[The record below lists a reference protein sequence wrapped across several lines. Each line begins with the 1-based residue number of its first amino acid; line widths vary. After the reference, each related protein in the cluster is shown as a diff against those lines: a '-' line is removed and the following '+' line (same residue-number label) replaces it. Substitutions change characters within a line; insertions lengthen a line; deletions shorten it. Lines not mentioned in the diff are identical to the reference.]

1 MSNYKY
7 SIEQYH
13 AIESAQL
20 LLRGITVLAGINGC
34 GKSTL
39 SRWLYYIIN
48 TAAYFDENLFY
59 EIKSAVTKSIRDYE
73 DIYDD
78 IYGARNNDEILSKAI
93 RAIKKIQFEGEESVD
108 DLLSVYNATTQHFAE
123 ILYDILSTNL
133 DQSKEKRILNYLG
146 IEKNDNETYESIKER
161 FLIESINSGEKAKE
175 TYQKYQSERSIDKF
189 ARMIARNYREQDEMP
204 TNLHFA
210 EDGVDLIV
218 NGRLNS
224 IYGIDN
230 AIYIDTPMALYE
242 SDSNISYW
250 RDLQQL
256 ILEKEE
262 HIENEETIKK
272 ILFRIRRIT
281 GGKIEEKKDI
291 LGDIELRFVSKDN
304 QLNIRLEDTAT
315 GIKSFAYLERLL
327 INGHL
332 NSHTLLLID
341 EPEAHLHPEWVV
353 EFAHLLVLLHKE
365 MGVKIMI
372 ASHNPDMVSA
382 IRYIAEKEQVL
393 EDTNF
398 YQAVRNNETQ
408 KYVYQDLQ
416 QDIEGIFASFNKAI
430 AKIDTYGSSSL

>member
-20 LLRGITVLAGINGC
+20 LLRGISVLAGINGC

-48 TAAYFDENLFY
+48 TAACFDENLFY

-93 RAIKKIQFEGEESVD
+93 RAIKKIRFEGEESVD

-161 FLIESINSGEKAKE
+161 FLTESINSGEKAKE
-175 TYQKYQSERSIDKF
+175 TYQKFQSERSIDKF

-304 QLNIRLEDTAT
+304 QLNIRL
-315 GIKSFAYLERLL
+315 
-327 INGHL
+327 
-332 NSHTLLLID
+332 
-341 EPEAHLHPEWVV
+341 
-353 EFAHLLVLLHKE
+353 
-365 MGVKIMI
+365 
-372 ASHNPDMVSA
+372 
-382 IRYIAEKEQVL
+382 
-393 EDTNF
+393 
-398 YQAVRNNETQ
+398 
-408 KYVYQDLQ
+408 
-416 QDIEGIFASFNKAI
+416 
-430 AKIDTYGSSSL
+430 